1 MNLRFIL
8 PDSSIYM
15 LIATGAAAVIAYIK
29 MSIDDIKAFRRE
41 RAIREFK
48 IAVEKNKTSQML
60 AEHYMAAADGDPEDS
75 DYWEETAKQFE
86 GGAEA

>member
-1 MNLRFIL
+1 MNPYFML
-8 PDSSIYM
+8 PDSLTYA
-15 LIATGAAAVIAYIK
+15 LIATGAVAVIAYIK